1 MADKPIFLTG
11 FMGSGKSSVGPML
24 AHALSSPFIDLDN
37 EIVLS
42 TGSTINDLFAT
53 RGEKEFRQ
61 IESELLQ
68 KILPAGSSVVATGGG
83 IVIAVENRAFMHNK
97 GIIVNLKASLEQ
109 VLERL
114 HGSTDRPLLAGA
126 DARIKAELLLQEREA
141 WYADADIRIDT
152 SGKTVEDVVV
162 EILNFLKGRNE

>member
-1 MADKPIFLTG
+1 MADRPIFLTG

-24 AHALSSPFIDLDN
+24 AKALSAPFIDLDN
-37 EIVLS
+37 EIVSS

-53 RGEKEFRQ
+53 RGEKGFRT
-61 IESELLQ
+61 IESGLLQ
-68 KILPAGSSVVATGGG
+68 NILPAGSAVVATGGG
-83 IVIAVENRAFMHNK
+83 IVIADENRVFMHNK
-97 GIIVNLKASLEQ
+97 GIIVNLKVSLKQ

-114 HGSTDRPLLAGA
+114 QGSTDRPLLAGA
-126 DARIKAELLLQEREA
+126 DASVKAELLLREREA

-152 SGKTVEDVVV
+152 NGKTVEDVVV